1 MLGKVASDLQEEVVI
16 GNGKIEGTLHYV
28 TDYTGFSGDPT
39 EQEGHFLV
47 FHAESNMPDS
57 TITMELV
64 NGRVGHPV
72 TLDDD
77 GIGIVHISDKD
88 NQLLRIVAT
97 SKDGQF
103 TDTKV
108 YSLSELTLEPEG

>member
-28 TDYTGFSGDPT
+28 TGYTGFSGDPE

-57 TITMELV
+57 TITMEVV
-64 NGRVGHPV
+64 NGSVGHPV
-72 TLDDD
+72 TLTDD
-77 GIGIVHISDKD
+77 GIGIIRIANKD
-88 NQLLRIVAT
+88 NQMLRIVAT